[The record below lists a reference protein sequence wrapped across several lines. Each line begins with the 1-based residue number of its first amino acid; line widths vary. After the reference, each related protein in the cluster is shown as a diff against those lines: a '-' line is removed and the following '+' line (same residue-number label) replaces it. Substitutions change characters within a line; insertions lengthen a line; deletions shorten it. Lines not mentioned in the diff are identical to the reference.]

1 MRSAVIGPTAAALA
15 LGLLAAAALPAA
27 EPDPLFD
34 EVWFLAAQQF
44 YDPEMAGLDWPA
56 VGERYR
62 ARAAA
67 AEGVAARARVINE
80 MLAEL
85 GTSHTRLF
93 TAEEPAYYQ
102 ILDIFREALDLEP
115 RFPGGRVC
123 LTTIGIVTREID
135 GKTFLADVLDGSPG
149 AEAGLLAGDEI
160 LAVNGADF
168 HPLKSFEGRA
178 GEEVTVEVRRTPSER
193 RMVPVRPIEVEPR
206 ELFLTSLRASAR
218 VVERGGRRVGYL
230 RARSYAGPHY
240 HEVVKE
246 LVTGGG
252 QLAGADALVLDLRG
266 SWGGANPDYLN
277 LFHRRVPVMTML
289 PRGAAPRVFDPQ
301 WRKPVVLLVDGTAR
315 SGKEILAWGFK
326 HHGIG
331 PVVGERTAG
340 AVVAGRAILLS
351 DWSFLY
357 LAVYDVL
364 VDGERLEGRGVTP
377 DVTVERP
384 IPYAAGADP
393 QLELALEVAAGKV
406 GATLT
411 TPAIVP

>member
-1 MRSAVIGPTAAALA
+1 MRSAVIVPIALTLTSWLWAAV
-15 LGLLAAAALPAA
+15 ALPAE

-44 YDPEMAGLDWPA
+44 YDPAMAGLDWPA
-56 VGERYR
+56 VGDHYR
-62 ARAAA
+62 PRAAA
-67 AEGVAARARVINE
+67 AGDATARARVINE
-80 MLAEL
+80 MLGEL

-93 TAEEPAYYQ
+93 TASEPAYYE
-102 ILDIFREALDLEP
+102 ILDIFRDALDLEP

-123 LTTIGIVTREID
+123 LTTIGIVTLRID
-135 GKTFLADVLDGSPG
+135 GKTFLTDVLDGSPA

-160 LAVNGADF
+160 LAVDGAPF
-168 HPLKSFEGRA
+168 HPLRSFEGKA
-178 GEEVTVEVRRTPSER
+178 GEEVAVEVRRTTSDR
-193 RMVPVRPIEVEPR
+193 RTIAVRPIEVEPR
-206 ELFLTSLRASAR
+206 QLFLSSLRASAR
-218 VVERGGRRVGYL
+218 VVERGGRRIAYL
-230 RARSYAGPHY
+230 RARSYAGRHY
-240 HEVVKE
+240 HQAVKE
-246 LVTGGG
+246 LLTGGG
-252 QLAGADALVLDLRG
+252 KLAGADALVLDLRG

-289 PRGAAPRVFDPQ
+289 PRGAEPRVFDPQ
-301 WRKPVVLLVDGTAR
+301 WRKPVVLLVDGSAR

-326 HHGIG
+326 EYGIG

-364 VDGERLEGRGVTP
+364 VDGERLEGRGVEP
-377 DVTVERP
+377 DVAVERP

-393 QLELALEVAAGKV
+393 QLERALEVAAEE
-406 GATLT
+406 LE
-411 TPAIVP
+411 P